1 MFVPLQL
8 PTPRYTYQPPRDWLP
23 RLRALIAANPRDD
36 LASTEALCCRIVG
49 DFTAGMVLHRLLYWM
64 PRGSRA
70 DGAIWKSDREWYA
83 ELNLSYAQMQRVRA
97 RLAPLVK
104 SWIEKARGAPTYHY
118 QLLPARLLEGVAT
131 VLGIEYTIAEISI
144 FERVENGLP
153 ANSKMVSRET
163 RKSITPLPQSSLRES
178 PHHTPSLTLFT
189 TPFTAPAPTPA
200 PVVVD
205 GDPSSEEKKKD
216 EAPSPTAA
224 LLLKAGLAPALAAQF
239 DQLDPR
245 AVQLLIHQVAT
256 KKNLR
261 YPVAYLT
268 AALKRMVSQATPVAS
283 VDNPACYAQVEPDDL
298 PAFKLIAAQYHDPLL
313 PSAESALAN
322 LQARQAAAATPAP
335 LVNSPRW
342 ARAYAQLQAQF
353 DRATWTNTLRHLRLT
368 EEREGSLTFTLPTPA
383 AAQLCAG
390 RLYGDI
396 RRIVSDAYG
405 QPITLEFA
413 ASPVSDNALSPKES

>member
-97 RLAPLVK
+97 RLSPLVK

-118 QLLPARLLEGVAT
+118 QLHASKLLEGVAT

-144 FERVENGLP
+144 FERVENGLS
-153 ANSKMVSRET
+153 ADSKMVSRQSL
-163 RKSITPLPQSSLRES
+163 KSITPLPQSSLRES
-178 PHHTPSLTLFT
+178 PHHTPTLTLFT
-189 TPFTAPAPTPA
+189 SPFAPAPMFA
-200 PVVVD
+200 PVVVGD
-205 GDPSSEEKKKD
+205 GDPLSEEKKKD
-216 EAPSPTAA
+216 ETPSPTAA

-239 DQLDPR
+239 AQLDPR

-261 YPVAYLT
+261 HPVAYLT
-268 AALKRMVSQATPVAS
+268 AALKRMSAQPPPYDSTPAEAA
-283 VDNPACYAQVEPDDL
+283 P
-298 PAFKLIAAQYHDPLL
+298 LIASHYDNPLL

-322 LQARQAAAATPAP
+322 LHARQAAAAPPAV

-342 ARAYAQLQAQF
+342 SRAYNQLQAQF
-353 DRATWTNTLRHLRLT
+353 DRATWTNTLCHLQLVQEHET
-368 EEREGSLTFTLPTPA
+368 SLTLVLPTEA

-390 RLYGDI
+390 RLYRDI
-396 RRIVSDAYG
+396 RRIVSDAYTAKLDLVFASKG
-405 QPITLEFA
+405 TQP
-413 ASPVSDNALSPKES
+413 